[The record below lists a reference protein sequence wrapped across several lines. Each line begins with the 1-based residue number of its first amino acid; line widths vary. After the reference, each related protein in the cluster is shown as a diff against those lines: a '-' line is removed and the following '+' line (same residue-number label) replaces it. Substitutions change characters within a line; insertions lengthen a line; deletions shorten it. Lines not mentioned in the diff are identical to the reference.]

1 MTWNAAVYD
10 TQVDPDTVMVRCA
23 APWLSWTCSVP
34 NRTSEQCHVADS
46 DEVARA
52 FRFDGAQDSD
62 MKSPRAW
69 SLAGW

>member
-1 MTWNAAVYD
+1 VRPITAV
-10 TQVDPDTVMVRCA
+10 
-23 APWLSWTCSVP
+23 LSQS
-34 NRTSEQCHVADS
+34 ADS